1 MINAI
6 IKGIF
11 KLVILLVN
19 VILTPIDA
27 LINQFLPSLSDGI
40 SKVSAFFQW
49 VSNLIPWGMS
59 WFGLE
64 PAVITLFVSFITFEL
79 TVPLLVHT
87 VKLAIKWYDKLKP

>member
-27 LINQFLPSLSDGI
+27 LINQFLPSLADGI
-40 SKVSAFFQW
+40 RPEA
-49 VSNLIPWGMS
+49 
-59 WFGLE
+59 
-64 PAVITLFVSFITFEL
+64 
-79 TVPLLVHT
+79 H
-87 VKLAIKWYDKLKP
+87 